1 MLRLIGMA
9 LFAVLM
15 CANFASCS
23 SSDELDNNENNG
35 EGAVAKT
42 KKLLEMSYDDYSYK
56 FTYDN
61 DGKLSSIKYKERN
74 YELVTIYTW
83 DGNTIKEVNED
94 KEGTYTLEN
103 GLLTSLVENWYDWDI
118 DNYTYSY
125 NSSKKIAKIIEEED
139 ASNTST
145 ITFTWDGDKLIK
157 FQDDYKITTY
167 KYRGKTCKGWVPIHS
182 SGAWHY
188 FENNEIIYAHPQLV
202 GLCSNQ
208 LPDES
213 ETVLSDGT
221 KFISYYTYKFDEDGY
236 VIECTDLSKEN
247 TNTYSYKWE

>member
-1 MLRLIGMA
+1 MA

-15 CANFASCS
+15 CTNFASCS
-23 SSDELDNNENNG
+23 SSDELDNNE
-35 EGAVAKT
+35 EGGSTNEKRLV
-42 KKLLEMSYDDYSYK
+42 EMIDDDYSYK

-61 DGKLSSIKYKERN
+61 DGKLSSIKYKEHN
-74 YELVTIYTW
+74 EYVTIYTW
-83 DGNTIKEVNED
+83 DGNTIKEVDENE
-94 KEGTYTLEN
+94 EHTYTLEN
-103 GLLTSLVENWYDWDI
+103 GLLTSLVENWDDWI
-118 DNYTYSY
+118 IRNYTYSY
-125 NSSKKIAKIIEEED
+125 NSSKKIAKIIEKND
-139 ASNTST
+139 SYTST

-157 FQDDYKITTY
+157 FQDDYEITTY
-167 KYRGKTCKGWVPIHS
+167 KYSGKTCKGWVPILS
-182 SGAWHY
+182 SEAWHY

-213 ETVLSDGT
+213 ETVSSDGT
-221 KFISYYTYKFDEDGY
+221 KFISYYTYTFDEDGY